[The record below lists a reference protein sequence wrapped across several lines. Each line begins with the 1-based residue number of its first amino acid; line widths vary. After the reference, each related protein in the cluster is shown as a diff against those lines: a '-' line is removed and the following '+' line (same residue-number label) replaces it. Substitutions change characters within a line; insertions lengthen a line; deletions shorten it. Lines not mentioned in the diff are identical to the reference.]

1 MLPGA
6 VVAVPDR
13 RFRFPPFPAAVFLQ
27 ADADRRR
34 QGRKGRR
41 RATRA
46 GSSAAE
52 LTIGPAARR
61 GTSYPSRAAAKSG
74 VDPGKPPENLLQQI
88 EARFVASGENM
99 GDSGGIDSQQ
109 LGELAWLQSFIF
121 IKSSNFSLISRIFYK
136 YKYLFFVKQVILS
149 FVKC

>member
-61 GTSYPSRAAAKSG
+61 GTSYPSRAAAN
-74 VDPGKPPENLLQQI
+74 PG
-88 EARFVASGENM
+88 
-99 GDSGGIDSQQ
+99 
-109 LGELAWLQSFIF
+109 
-121 IKSSNFSLISRIFYK
+121 
-136 YKYLFFVKQVILS
+136 
-149 FVKC
+149 

>member
-1 MLPGA
+1 MLPGV

-13 RFRFPPFPAAVFLQ
+13 RLRFPPFPAAVFLQ
-27 ADADRRR
+27 ADADRR

-61 GTSYPSRAAAKSG
+61 GTSYPSRAAAN
-74 VDPGKPPENLLQQI
+74 PG
-88 EARFVASGENM
+88 
-99 GDSGGIDSQQ
+99 
-109 LGELAWLQSFIF
+109 
-121 IKSSNFSLISRIFYK
+121 
-136 YKYLFFVKQVILS
+136 
-149 FVKC
+149 